1 MVVVSVNKS
10 KVAPGCET
18 VDPIIALSY
27 LELYAWSLGLGTLWD
42 DLAVFTAAQYPE
54 VMSRL
59 NIPEGYSLSFILLL
73 GIPAVKYKRAVQKD
87 TANVGFI

>member
-42 DLAVFTAAQYPE
+42 DLAVFTAAQYP
-54 VMSRL
+54 
-59 NIPEGYSLSFILLL
+59 SLSFILLL